1 MAAENIDGT
10 VGGTGQ
16 YNTKIPSYADPADI
30 QAALRLYHYGSDT
43 IPANSGDILA
53 SSVAG
58 YLKALQADI
67 DAVDAKGIGSVYAST
82 EPADPIDGFVWVK
95 SDTSAPIVSGAIVPL
110 QSSAP
115 SNPSNGQ
122 LWVDNTSLTA
132 PILKVYDLANTT
144 WRSVSV

>member
-10 VGGTGQ
+10 TGGTGQ

-53 SSVAG
+53 NSIAG
-58 YLKALQADI
+58 YLKALQANI
-67 DAVDAKGIGSVYAST
+67 NTIDAKGIGSAYSST
-82 EPADPIDGFVWVK
+82 EPSNLVDGFVWVK

-110 QSSAP
+110 QASAP
-115 SNPSNGQ
+115 LNPSNGQ
-122 LWVDNTSLTA
+122 LWVDNTSPTA
-132 PILKVYDLANTT
+132 PVLKVYDLANTT